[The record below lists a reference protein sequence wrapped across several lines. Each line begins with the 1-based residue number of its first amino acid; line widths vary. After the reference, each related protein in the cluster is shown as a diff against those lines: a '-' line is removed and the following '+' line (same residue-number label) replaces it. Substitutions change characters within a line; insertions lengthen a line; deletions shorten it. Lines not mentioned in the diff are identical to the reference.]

1 MITEFEHKMISGP
14 RFAKGPRVSTE
25 PKVVP
30 GVQEPGATP
39 GGSTNTKNEKDK
51 RTKWQTERQR

>member
-14 RFAKGPRVSTE
+14 RFSKGPKVPTPKAESAAE
-25 PKVVP
+25 PD
-30 GVQEPGATP
+30 ATS